1 VPEERPN
8 GAAALV
14 GAVIPGSDELDIPP
28 EYINKYMIIKDLLD
42 LLHAYFTVTV
52 SQANIRRNQDG

>member
-14 GAVIPGSDELDIPP
+14 GAVIPGSEELEIAPK
-28 EYINKYMIIKDLLD
+28 YLNNLLIINDLLT
-42 LLHAYFTVTV
+42 LLHAYFTV
-52 SQANIRRNQDG
+52 SAIEANIRRNKGL